1 MTWWHWLLVSNTAIA
16 VVEYM
21 YRKGSYDS
29 FIVSLPYIAIPVLLG
44 QVGLFY
50 GFRHA
55 PSLVIAGVTFSI
67 INALLRIGNTLV
79 LGEKLGVYQLLA
91 LGLMILAA
99 VVARMK

>member
-1 MTWWHWLLVSNTAIA
+1 MTWWHWLLVSNLAIA

-21 YRKGSYDS
+21 YRKGDYDS
-29 FIVSLPYIAIPVLLG
+29 FIVSLPYIAIPVLAG

-67 INALLRIGNTLV
+67 INALIRVGNTLI
-79 LGEKLGVYQLLA
+79 LGERLGVYQILA
-91 LGLMILAA
+91 LCLMILAA
-99 VVARMK
+99 IVARLK

>member
-67 INALLRIGNTLV
+67 INSLLRVGNTLL
-79 LGEKLGVYQLLA
+79 LGERLGMYQVIALL
-91 LGLMILAA
+91 LMIAA
-99 VVARMK
+99 SFVARMK